1 MHQTHMENVSFVN
14 RDVSVVENGKS
25 LTINVGREWWPY
37 EDPKEARHIAALL
50 IELSEEA
57 LDLDDLR
64 WLGFAI
70 LKRVNSMKE
79 RSDDNL

>member
-1 MHQTHMENVSFVN
+1 MYQTHMENVRFVN
-14 RDVSVVENGKS
+14 RNVSLVENGKS

-37 EDPKEARHIAALL
+37 EDPKEAQDVAALL

-57 LDLDDLR
+57 LDLNDLR

-70 LKRVNSMKE
+70 LKRVNNIKE
-79 RSDDNL
+79 RSDDDF